1 MFSKVMGE
9 GQAWSLENEDTASFS
24 FDNYHSHNSKK
35 VIFILSARVFSDLLD
50 TTIDFLS

>member
-24 FDNYHSHNSKK
+24 FNNYHSHDSKK
-35 VIFILSARVFSDLLD
+35 VILILSARVFSDLLD